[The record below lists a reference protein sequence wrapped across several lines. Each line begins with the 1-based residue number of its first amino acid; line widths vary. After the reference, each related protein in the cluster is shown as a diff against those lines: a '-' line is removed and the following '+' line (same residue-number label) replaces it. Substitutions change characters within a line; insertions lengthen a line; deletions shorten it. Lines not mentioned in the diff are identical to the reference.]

1 MNIEAMY
8 EAIRSGTVTLD
19 EFEEWVYDREYTAR
33 LDPEIWYYND
43 STES

>member
-19 EFEEWVYDREYTAR
+19 EFEEWVYDREY
-33 LDPEIWYYND
+33 EIWYYNGL
-43 STES
+43 TEID